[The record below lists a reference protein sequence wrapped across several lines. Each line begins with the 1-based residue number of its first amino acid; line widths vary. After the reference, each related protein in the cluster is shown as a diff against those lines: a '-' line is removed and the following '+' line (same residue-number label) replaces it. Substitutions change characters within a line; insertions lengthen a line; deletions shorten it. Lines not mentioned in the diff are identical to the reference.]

1 MLIKQKIPSL
11 PSNLALRT
19 FGDLLIVFSTKVNL
33 LQLLYSMTWRCC
45 ILHLIKQNCL
55 LKTVLRTLILMTWY
69 LFIFPSRTTLK
80 LHNISVTRKMVKKVI
95 INFYFIGPDCILVVV
110 LKICEPEL
118 SYVLAEFFNK
128 CLKETCFPDYSN
140 DSLVVPVFEN
150 VGEMSTAKNY
160 HLVCLLSVV
169 SKVLKYRK

>member
-1 MLIKQKIPSL
+1 
-11 PSNLALRT
+11 
-19 FGDLLIVFSTKVNL
+19 
-33 LQLLYSMTWRCC
+33 
-45 ILHLIKQNCL
+45 
-55 LKTVLRTLILMTWY
+55 
-69 LFIFPSRTTLK
+69 
-80 LHNISVTRKMVKKVI
+80 MVKKVI
-95 INFYFIGPDCILVVV
+95 TNFYFIGPDCILVVV